1 MLIWLIIIS
10 VVLILLYTLLIEYFY
25 RGWRSLPKF
34 DQYKNAQELK
44 VSVIIPFRN
53 ESEIITKNLES
64 LLRQDYPKWL
74 LEIIYVND
82 HSSDD
87 SVQIL
92 LEKVKLENHI
102 ELIHCSESE
111 TGKKSALYKGASTA
125 SGELLLFTD
134 ADCCP
139 VAEWVSTMAAFYLE
153 KQKPVLISGPVLIE
167 SRRGLFN
174 KMQSLELLSLTASA
188 AGSFGAGT
196 PILCSA
202 ANLGIKRI
210 QYLEYFSK
218 IRSELASGDDI
229 FMLLAFKKTFPG
241 RLHFIKSNKAVVYT
255 SPIEKIGDF
264 FKQRIRWASKARF
277 YKDPWI
283 VMTSGIVFFVNFL
296 LLALL
301 FSGFARHE
309 FLLIFVLVFFLKS
322 VSDFRLLVSVSTF
335 FREQHL
341 MALFLSVQL
350 LYPFY
355 AVIAGL
361 GGMVIRT
368 KWKGRK

>member
-1 MLIWLIIIS
+1 
-10 VVLILLYTLLIEYFY
+10 
-25 RGWRSLPKF
+25 
-34 DQYKNAQELK
+34 
-44 VSVIIPFRN
+44 
-53 ESEIITKNLES
+53 
-64 LLRQDYPKWL
+64 

-82 HSSDD
+82 HSADD
-87 SVQIL
+87 SVHIL
-92 LEKVKLENHI
+92 LEKIKEEKAI
-102 ELIHCSESE
+102 ELIHCGESE
-111 TGKKSALYKGASTA
+111 NGKKSALYKGASMA

-139 VAEWVSTMAAFYLE
+139 VAEWVSTMASFYLE

-167 SRRGLFN
+167 SRRGMFN

-202 ANLGIKRI
+202 ANLGINRV

-229 FMLLAFKKTFPG
+229 FMLLAFKKLFPD

-255 SPIEKIGDF
+255 SPLEKAGDF

-277 YKDPWI
+277 YNDPWI

-301 FSGFARHE
+301 FAGFGRHE
-309 FLLIFVLVFFLKS
+309 FLFIFLAVLILKS
-322 VSDFRLLVSVSTF
+322 ASDIRLLVSVSTI
-335 FREQHL
+335 FREL
-341 MALFLSVQL
+341 RVMALFLPVQL

-361 GGMVIRT
+361 GGVVIKT